1 MNNTPTGQIA
11 KIKELGEEGVSAFS
25 DIDIDSICNETVEK
39 DRHEI
44 TKLLEDEVM
53 YIIKNG
59 KMDYANLSEIEA
71 VNIRCTAIKNV
82 RKALRLEKRKSQSPD
97 GLVG

>member
-44 TKLLEDEVM
+44 TKLLEDEV
-53 YIIKNG
+53 NG
-59 KMDYANLSEIEA
+59 NLGFLLLGAENLDYEE
-71 VNIRCTAIKNV
+71 
-82 RKALRLEKRKSQSPD
+82 
-97 GLVG
+97 